1 MVLVRRA
8 AEPGCHRSRGGRLLC
23 CAACAY
29 DRADLDA
36 GADLDSYSRTYVD
49 TCANMDACPDLHAYA
64 CADLDSGANADS
76 HGGSRTYRD
85 CHAYCYSYIYT
96 GADRDSNAYAIAY
109 RNAHG
114 DS

>member
-1 MVLVRRA
+1 MDTRT
-8 AEPGCHRSRGGRLLC
+8 
-23 CAACAY
+23 Y
-29 DRADLDA
+29 LDA
-36 GADLDSYSRTYVD
+36 G
-49 TCANMDACPDLHAYA
+49 PDLYTYS
-64 CADLDSGANADS
+64 CADLDSNAVAES

-85 CHAYCYSYIYT
+85 RHAYCYSYIYT